1 MRKIFYHQ
9 KDAQEW
15 AAGGRICS
23 ERMGIFPGR
32 RAVGEP
38 VLALMAYRAPYTVDV
53 EIREA
58 PMWWSPA
65 ERTAERL
72 GLLPPMPEVARGR
85 KGGLV
90 RSPAKAAAKRGGG
103 PGRPRLDAETRAGV
117 HMCRQ
122 IIYLTPDARDM
133 LRRNGR
139 GGMSAYIE
147 RLLRADDARGRQMGA
162 WV

>member
-9 KDAQEW
+9 AEAAEW

-32 RAVGEP
+32 RAPGEP

-53 EIREA
+53 EIKEA

-72 GLLPPMPEVARGR
+72 GLLPAMPEVARGR

-90 RSPAKAAAKRGGG
+90 KSPAKTLAKRGGG
-103 PGRPRLDAETRAGV
+103 PGRPRIDASTRADV
-117 HMCRQ
+117 RMCRQ
-122 IIYLTPDARDM
+122 VIYLTPDARDM

-147 RLLRADDARGRQMGA
+147 RLLRADDARIVKMNV
-162 WV
+162 WI